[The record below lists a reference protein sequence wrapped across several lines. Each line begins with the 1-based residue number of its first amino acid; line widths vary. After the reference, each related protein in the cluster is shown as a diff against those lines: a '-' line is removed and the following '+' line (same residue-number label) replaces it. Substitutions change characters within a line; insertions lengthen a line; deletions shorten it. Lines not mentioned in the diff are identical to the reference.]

1 MAQRILDL
9 ESELARSRAE
19 ISKGIPRNT
28 EFSKGNVEDGAAEEK
43 DWILEA
49 SHGWLGEFTLDSPKY
64 RDDVCLQVNVFESK
78 NHHF

>member
-1 MAQRILDL
+1 MSPVCRIISLPDRTVCDLQDMAQRILDL

-49 SHGWLGEFTLDSPKY
+49 SHG
-64 RDDVCLQVNVFESK
+64 
-78 NHHF
+78 